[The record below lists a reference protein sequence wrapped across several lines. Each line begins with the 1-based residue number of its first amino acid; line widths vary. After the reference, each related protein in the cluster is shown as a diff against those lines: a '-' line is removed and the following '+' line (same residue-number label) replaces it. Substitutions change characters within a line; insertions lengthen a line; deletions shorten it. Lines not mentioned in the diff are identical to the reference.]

1 MLNVDTTK
9 LVKEIANK
17 FTYII
22 DRKISA
28 LKELREDNILTEKE
42 VSSKLKVS
50 QKTISNMR
58 KKGTIPQITY
68 FYVGKSVRY
77 RESKVIE
84 YFVSKDKII

>member
-1 MLNVDTTK
+1 MIQFDTTK

-17 FTYII
+17 FSYII

-28 LKELREDNILTEKE
+28 LKELREDKILTEKE
-42 VSSKLKVS
+42 VSTKLKVS
-50 QKTISNMR
+50 HKTISNMR
-58 KKGTIPQITY
+58 KKGRIPQVTY

-84 YFVSKDKII
+84 YFVSKDKLI

>member
-1 MLNVDTTK
+1 MIQIDTTK

-28 LKELREDNILTEKE
+28 LQELREDNILTEKE
-42 VSSKLKVS
+42 VSNKLKVS
-50 QKTISNMR
+50 HKTISNMR
-58 KKGTIPQITY
+58 KKGTIPQVTY

-84 YFVSKDKII
+84 YFISKDKLI

>member
-1 MLNVDTTK
+1 MIQFDTTN

-28 LKELREDNILTEKE
+28 LKELKEDNILTEKE
-42 VSSKLKVS
+42 VSTKLKVS

-58 KKGTIPQITY
+58 KKGIIPNVTY

-84 YFVSKDKII
+84 YFVSKDKLI

>member
-1 MLNVDTTK
+1 MIQFDTTN

-28 LKELREDNILTEKE
+28 LQELREDSILTEKE
-42 VSSKLKVS
+42 VSTKLKVS
-50 QKTISNMR
+50 HKTISNMR
-58 KKGTIPQITY
+58 KKGTLPSYTY

-84 YFVSKDKII
+84 YFVSKDKLI

>member
-1 MLNVDTTK
+1 MIQFDTTK
-9 LVKEIANK
+9 FIKEIANK
-17 FTYII
+17 FSYII

-28 LKELREDNILTEKE
+28 LQELREDNILTEKE
-42 VSSKLKVS
+42 VSTKLKVS

-58 KKGTIPQITY
+58 KQGTIPQVTY

-84 YFVSKDKII
+84 YFVSKDKLI

>member
-1 MLNVDTTK
+1 MIQFDTTN

-28 LKELREDNILTEKE
+28 LQELREDSILTEKE
-42 VSSKLKVS
+42 VSTKLKVS
-50 QKTISNMR
+50 HKTISNMR
-58 KKGTIPQITY
+58 KKGTIPQVTY
-68 FYVGKSVRY
+68 FYVGNSVKY

-84 YFVSKDKII
+84 YFVSKDKLI

>member
-1 MLNVDTTK
+1 MIQFDTTN

-28 LKELREDNILTEKE
+28 LKELRGDNILTEKE
-42 VSSKLKVS
+42 VSTKLKVS

-58 KKGTIPQITY
+58 KKGTIPQVTY

-77 RESKVIE
+77 RENKVIE
-84 YFVSKDKII
+84 YFISKDKLI

>member
-1 MLNVDTTK
+1 MIQFDTSK

-28 LKELREDNILTEKE
+28 LNELREDNILTEKE
-42 VSSKLKVS
+42 VSTKLKVS

-58 KKGTIPQITY
+58 KKGTIPQVTY

-77 RESKVIE
+77 RESKVVE
-84 YFVSKDKII
+84 YFVSKDKLI

>member
-1 MLNVDTTK
+1 MIQIDTTK
-9 LVKEIANK
+9 LVKEIVNK

-22 DRKISA
+22 DRKISD
-28 LKELREDNILTEKE
+28 LEELRKDNILTEKE
-42 VSSKLKVS
+42 MSTKLKVS

-58 KKGTIPQITY
+58 KKGTITKETY

-84 YFVSKDKII
+84 YFESKDKQD

>member
-1 MLNVDTTK
+1 MIQFDTTK
-9 LVKEIANK
+9 LVKEIANN

-28 LKELREDNILTEKE
+28 LQELREDNILTEKE
-42 VSSKLKVS
+42 VSTKLKVS
-50 QKTISNMR
+50 HKTISNMR
-58 KKGTIPQITY
+58 KKGTIPQVTY

-84 YFVSKDKII
+84 YFVSKDKLI

>member
-1 MLNVDTTK
+1 MIHFDTSK

-28 LKELREDNILTEKE
+28 LNELREDNILTEKE
-42 VSSKLKVS
+42 VSTKLKVS

-58 KKGTIPQITY
+58 KKGTIPQVTY

-84 YFVSKDKII
+84 YFVSKDKLI

>member
-1 MLNVDTTK
+1 MIQIDTTK

-28 LKELREDNILTEKE
+28 LKELREDNVLTEKE
-42 VSSKLKVS
+42 VSTKLKVS
-50 QKTISNMR
+50 HKTISNMR
-58 KKGTIPQITY
+58 KKGTIPQVTY

-84 YFVSKDKII
+84 YFVSKDKLI

>member
-1 MLNVDTTK
+1 MIQFDTTN

-28 LKELREDNILTEKE
+28 LQELREDNVLTEKE
-42 VSSKLKVS
+42 VSTKLKVS
-50 QKTISNMR
+50 HKTISNMR
-58 KKGTIPQITY
+58 KKGTIPQVIY
-68 FYVGKSVRY
+68 FYVGKRVRY

-84 YFVSKDKII
+84 YFVSKDKLI

>member
-1 MLNVDTTK
+1 MIQFDTTK

-42 VSSKLKVS
+42 VSTKLKVS
-50 QKTISNMR
+50 HKTISNMR
-58 KKGTIPQITY
+58 KKGTIPQVTY

-77 RESKVIE
+77 RENKVIE
-84 YFVSKDKII
+84 YFISKDKLI

>member
-1 MLNVDTTK
+1 MIQIDTTK

-28 LKELREDNILTEKE
+28 LKELREDNVLTEKE
-42 VSSKLKVS
+42 VSTKLKVS

-58 KKGTIPQITY
+58 KKGTIPQVTY

-84 YFVSKDKII
+84 YFISKDKLI

>member
-1 MLNVDTTK
+1 MIHFDKTEFFN
-9 LVKEIANK
+9 EITN
-17 FTYII
+17 
-22 DRKISA
+22 KISNVFDHKINA

-42 VSSKLKVS
+42 VSKKLKVS

-58 KKGTIPQITY
+58 KKGTIPQVTY

-84 YFVSKDKII
+84 YFISKDKLI

>member
-1 MLNVDTTK
+1 MLHFDKTEFF
-9 LVKEIANK
+9 KEITNK
-17 FTYII
+17 ISYIF

-42 VSSKLKVS
+42 VSAKLKVS

-58 KKGTIPQITY
+58 KKGTIPQVTY

-77 RESKVIE
+77 RESKAIE
-84 YFVSKDKII
+84 YFVSKDKLI

>member
-1 MLNVDTTK
+1 MIPINTTK
-9 LVKEIANK
+9 LVKEIANE

-28 LKELREDNILTEKE
+28 LEELRADNILTEKE
-42 VSSKLKVS
+42 MSTKLKVS

-58 KKGTIPQITY
+58 KKATIPKETY

-77 RESKVIE
+77 IESKVIE
-84 YFVSKDKII
+84 YFVSKDKLI

>member
-1 MLNVDTTK
+1 MIKFDTTK

-28 LKELREDNILTEKE
+28 LQDLREDNILTEKE
-42 VSSKLKVS
+42 VSAKLKVS

-58 KKGTIPQITY
+58 KKGTVPQVTY

-84 YFVSKDKII
+84 YFVSKDKLI

>member
-1 MLNVDTTK
+1 MIQFDTTN

-42 VSSKLKVS
+42 VSTKLKVS

-58 KKGTIPQITY
+58 KKGTIPQVTY

-84 YFVSKDKII
+84 YFVSKDKLI